1 MTRRSSLL
9 LSAALP
15 ALTFSSELEAAET
28 PRPAQ
33 SLSFTALDGRKVSL
47 EQLRGSC
54 VMMFFFSTDCGHC
67 QKAATEIAPVYSR
80 LRSQGFEI
88 LGLALNPTA
97 KDNLPNFVKS
107 YGVEFPVSLTTQ
119 AQFRKFAGMSV
130 MARFYYPYLMF
141 VDRNGVIQAEHQGAD
156 RAYFADLPNNLMKTL
171 SPLLAEKAKG

>member
-15 ALTFSSELEAAET
+15 ALTFSSELKGVET
-28 PRPAQ
+28 PRPAEP
-33 SLSFTALDGRKVSL
+33 LGFTALDGRAVSL
-47 EQLRGSC
+47 EKLRGSC
-54 VMMFFFSTDCGHC
+54 VMLFFFSTDCGHC
-67 QKAATEIAPVYSR
+67 QKAATEIAPIYSS

-97 KDNLPNFVKS
+97 KDLPNFVKS

-119 AQFRKFAGMSV
+119 ADFRKFAGMSV

-141 VDRNGVIQAEHQGAD
+141 VDRNGMIRAEHQGAD
-156 RAYFADLPNNLMKTL
+156 RLYFADLPTNLMKTL
-171 SPLLAEKAKG
+171 SPLLAEKAKS